1 MDNGET
7 AEEKLEIIANTTD
20 LATAIKRLE
29 RRKAVMEEDLKD
41 LFHELA
47 EDFKPKNI
55 LKNTIH
61 EVQEST
67 ELKHNLLKV
76 AIGLGAGYFSR
87 KLVVSKSAG
96 FIKKALGTALQYG
109 ITNWSGKPDSIKT
122 KGFSRSFN
130 FYVMIDMP
138 FKTDPRF
145 SVAFGPGIGTDN
157 IFFDATNEKE
167 K

>member
-41 LFHELA
+41 RFHILA

-87 KLVVSKSAG
+87 KLVINKSAG
-96 FIKKALGTALQYG
+96 FVKKALGTALQYG
-109 ITNWSGKPDSIKT
+109 ITNFVAKNGSEDSDGNPKKKNLFRRIL
-122 KGFSRSFN
+122 S
-130 FYVMIDMP
+130 I
-138 FKTDPRF
+138 
-145 SVAFGPGIGTDN
+145 
-157 IFFDATNEKE
+157 
-167 K
+167 